1 MQKKTYTYQE
11 AQSKLEHYCA
21 YQERCHKEVRAK
33 LINMHM
39 IPEVIDQ
46 IVCHLIDQNYLNEER
61 FAISFARGKHVIK
74 KWGRVRIKNAL
85 KQKEIS
91 PYNIKKALKQ
101 FEDAEYIKTFEDI
114 AHKGFVSIKETNPF
128 KKRKKLIQYLIYRG
142 WEPNLVYDKVYELIK
157 P

>member
-1 MQKKTYTYQE
+1 
-11 AQSKLEHYCA
+11 
-21 YQERCHKEVRAK
+21 
-33 LINMHM
+33 M

-46 IVCHLIDQNYLNEER
+46 IVCHLIDENYLNEER

-91 PYNIKKALKQ
+91 PYNIKKALSQ
-101 FEDAEYIKTFEDI
+101 FEDEEYLKTFEALATKALFLSKKTI
-114 AHKGFVSIKETNPF
+114 LTRKEII
-128 KKRKKLIQYLIYRG
+128 IQYLIYRG
-142 WEPNLVYDKVYELIK
+142 WEHHLVYDKVYELIK